1 MAPHM
6 VRMAGIQRPLP
17 HLFAAA
23 MTGALIMVLAD
34 WLGRNMLFPW
44 QVPAGRMATCLG
56 APYVLWLLR
65 RGGA

>member
-1 MAPHM
+1 MSS
-6 VRMAGIQRPLP
+6 GLP

-44 QVPAGRMATCLG
+44 QVRAGRMTTRLG

>member
-34 WLGRNMLFPW
+34 GLGRNILFPG
-44 QVPAGRMATCLG
+44 QGPVSRMATCLG